1 MARLL
6 VLANPSASGFTGGLH
21 RDVMATLSPHHEV
34 EAAWPRTPEE
44 TRTMA
49 ADAARAGVEL
59 VVAFGGDGVVHHVAN
74 GLAGTDAVLGIIPA
88 GTTNVVARLLRIPS
102 RPRKAAQALNRG
114 DPPTYLP
121 LTSVETTDEQGSTE
135 HRYSTF
141 ATGVGM
147 DADVVEVAEREP
159 YRKYRFGGL
168 HYARSATEVVL
179 HDYRGKRPDLV
190 VRAAGCEM
198 EAVGVLAQLH
208 DRYTYFGRLPLG
220 IAGHVPDTLSLLVL
234 SALPVRVV
242 PRIVAAAALGLD
254 LDAVDGCTTVTG
266 VTRVEVVAPGGVAA
280 QADGEAL
287 GQITS
292 LRARVEPDLIRVAI
306 PRRR

>member
-6 VLANPSASGFTGGLH
+6 LLANPSASGFTGGLH
-21 RDVMATLSPHHEV
+21 REVMATLTPHHEV
-34 EAAWPRTPEE
+34 EAAWPRDPDE
-44 TRTMA
+44 TRAMA
-49 ADAARAGVEL
+49 AAAAADGVEL

-74 GLAGTDAVLGIIPA
+74 GVAGTDAVLGIIPA
-88 GTTNVVARLLRIPS
+88 GTTNVVARLLGIPS

-114 DPPTYLP
+114 DPATYLP
-121 LTSVETTDEQGSTE
+121 LTSVETTDERGGTH

-159 YRKYRFGGL
+159 YRKYRFGGI
-168 HYARSATEVVL
+168 HYARSAAEVVL
-179 HDYRGKRPDLV
+179 REYRGKPPDLV
-190 VRAAGCEM
+190 VRAAGREI
-198 EAVGVLAQLH
+198 EAVAVLAQLH

-220 IAGHVPDTLSLLVL
+220 VAGHVPDTLSLLIL
-234 SALPVRVV
+234 TALPVRVI
-242 PRIVAAAALGLD
+242 PRIVAAASLGLD
-254 LDAVDGCTTVTG
+254 LDAVRGCTTLTG
-266 VTRVEVVAPGGVAA
+266 VEMLDVAAPAGAAA
-280 QADGEAL
+280 QADGEGL

-306 PRRR
+306 PRPH